1 MRTYKIKATPNLKF
15 AIALVLLLFLSAG
28 FLSGFLTA
36 RWTSPAREVDVTARS
51 RTANANNSTQGIT
64 PAPSQT
70 PQETVPA
77 MCESIVDCSPYI
89 PNQDEVE
96 ALAKM
101 LYGEAR
107 GIPSDMEKAACVWC
121 VLNRVNDP
129 RFPDTILKVL
139 EAPNQFAGYSPKHP
153 LLPELV
159 ELATDVLTRYNA
171 EKQGENEVGRV
182 LPTEYCFFT
191 GDGRNN
197 HFVKEWGS
205 ENRWDWSLASP
216 YEVTP

>member
-1 MRTYKIKATPNLKF
+1 MVLDRVRESGNRGSMNMRTYKIKATPNLKF

-36 RWTSPAREVDVTARS
+36 RWTSPA
-51 RTANANNSTQGIT
+51 QGIT

-96 ALAKM
+96 ALARM
-101 LYGEAR
+101 LYGGAR
-107 GIPSDMEKAACVWC
+107 GIASDMEKAACVWC
-121 VLNRVNDP
+121 VLNRIDDP
-129 RFPDTILKVL
+129 RFPDTVLEVL
-139 EAPNQFAGYSPKHP
+139 EAPNQFVGYSPKHP

>member
-1 MRTYKIKATPNLKF
+1 MNMRTYKIKATPNLKF

-36 RWTSPAREVDVTARS
+36 RWTSPA
-51 RTANANNSTQGIT
+51 QGIT

-70 PQETVPA
+70 PQEPSLLCVRASWIALLTYPIK
-77 MCESIVDCSPYI
+77 MKWKLSQRCSMGKLVVSHPTW
-89 PNQDEVE
+89 
-96 ALAKM
+96 K
-101 LYGEAR
+101 
-107 GIPSDMEKAACVWC
+107 KAACVWC

-139 EAPNQFAGYSPKHP
+139 EAPYRSRIQRVPRCLRKCG
-153 LLPELV
+153 
-159 ELATDVLTRYNA
+159 
-171 EKQGENEVGRV
+171 GRV
-182 LPTEYCFFT
+182 VSQKTCRHTRGGASFLLNIFFFT
-191 GDGRNN
+191 GGDLGRNN

-216 YEVTP
+216 YEVTT